1 MTLSDRERFL
11 YHLSVLMTVDVI
23 SGRDKDK
30 PRMDV
35 DGMMMAITKNRCRKL
50 KTKDI
55 LKIYDEVEEEA
66 FAATVVY
73 EEYALENGND
83 INDRMQGF
91 NVRKKDE

>member
-1 MTLSDRERFL
+1 MTLTDRERFL

-23 SGRDKDK
+23 SKDK
-30 PRMDV
+30 GKPNMDV
-35 DGMMMAITKNRCRKL
+35 DGMMSAITKNRCRKL
-50 KTKDI
+50 STKDI
-55 LKIYDEVEEEA
+55 LQIYEEIEEEA

-83 INDRMQGF
+83 INDRMHGF